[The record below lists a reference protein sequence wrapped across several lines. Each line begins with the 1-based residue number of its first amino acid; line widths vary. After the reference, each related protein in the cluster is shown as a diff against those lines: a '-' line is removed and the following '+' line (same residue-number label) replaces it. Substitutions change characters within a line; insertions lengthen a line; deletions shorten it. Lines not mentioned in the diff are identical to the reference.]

1 MSQRL
6 EQRRRRRMNS
16 AVAALAIAGTVAAC
30 QTTQDR
36 AQRAA
41 DIERDIAI
49 AQKHFTDTDKDLC
62 ITDFKRNMHDP
73 SSFEMAGPLELNRI
87 WIDTTYGQ
95 KWDHLPPRRVVYTAR
110 IRGKNKFG
118 GLVLNE
124 MRCIYGVID
133 TGIVFAAAKGR

>member
-1 MSQRL
+1 MGRL
-6 EQRRRRRMNS
+6 KSGQTWI
-16 AVAALAIAGTVAAC
+16 AAICMVGLTAC

-49 AQKHFTDTDKDLC
+49 AQKHFTETDKELC

-73 SSFEMAGPLELNRI
+73 SSFELAGPLEVNRI